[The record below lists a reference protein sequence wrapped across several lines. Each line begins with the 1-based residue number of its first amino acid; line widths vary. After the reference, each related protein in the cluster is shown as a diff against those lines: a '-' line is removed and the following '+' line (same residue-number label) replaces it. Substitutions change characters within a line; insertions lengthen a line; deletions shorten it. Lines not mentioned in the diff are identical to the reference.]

1 MAEIS
6 KFYNEKYGTGTGPL
20 WLLVVGTWK
29 TKFSEIGFSVN
40 SFIRPIWKLQNFLYV
55 KLKYRNIQC
64 CGSKYIEF
72 RSVSRILAQF
82 GLISWVS
89 EFDIFCL
96 HFILH
101 IFACVDPDLYSEYG
115 SGSGSGS
122 RKLLNTDPIRSGSTT
137 LHRNREKY
145 SWLLI
150 WQKIAII
157 QYT

>member
-6 KFYNEKYGTGTGPL
+6 KFYIEKYGTGPL

-29 TKFSEIGFSVN
+29 TKFSEIGFSVI
-40 SFIRPIWKLQNFLYV
+40 FFTRPIWNLQNFLYV

-101 IFACVDPDLYSEYG
+101 IFACVDPDPCSEY
-115 SGSGSGS
+115 GSGS
-122 RKLLNTDPIRSGSTT
+122 RKLLNMDPIRIRIHNTGWEPCSK
-137 LHRNREKY
+137 NR
-145 SWLLI
+145 
-150 WQKIAII
+150 I
-157 QYT
+157 QLVF